1 MMMQYL
7 ELVLLSAGLSF
18 ALTPLVCR
26 LAVAI
31 GAVDRPGERKIHEV
45 PIPRLGGVGVVLS
58 GILTLVIAMHLDRI
72 VGHIVDSDLLSWTPM
87 LIGGAIIFLV
97 GIWDDLK
104 PVPAW
109 VKFLFQAVAACV
121 PILLGIRV
129 DRISIFGGGTL
140 DLGILALPFTFLWI
154 VGLTNAFNLIDG
166 LDGLAAGLASIAAGT
181 CAAIFILRGDPQDA
195 MLLLILV
202 GALGGF
208 LWYNFNPA
216 RVFLGDSGSLL
227 IGYLLAVTS
236 ITGSQKG
243 ATALAVVIPLL
254 VFGLPILDT
263 LLSMIRRFVA
273 GLRILKPYKAP
284 LKEKILVAKMM
295 FEGDQ
300 GHIHHRLIA
309 LGFSHRHAVLALYAI
324 AIGLS
329 CMALLSVL
337 AQFRNAG
344 IILLAVGLATYVG
357 IRKLGYKEVVFLRTG
372 TLLRWYEQ
380 LAFNRRFFLGFLDL
394 VFIASAYWISFV
406 LKYDFLWTTEIKN
419 WYLGA
424 WPLVLLV
431 QLGILSI
438 FGLNVGVWRAVG
450 IGDLI
455 RVVAAS
461 GSAVALSCIISLVY
475 LPPPGVV
482 TFFCIDVVVLAALMG
497 GARSTYPILSYFR
510 QREEPVREGVL
521 IYGAGEGGQLLLRGL
536 LQNPQ
541 LGLKPI
547 GFLDDNATLQG
558 RTVNRMPVLGAG
570 QHLAAILE
578 ELPVSSVILSTE
590 KIDGEP
596 LAKVMD
602 LCRARN
608 IPVFQGRFVLQPM
621 NRELGNLPLLN
632 SVELSRAAG
641 PETIDSPALS
651 PL

>member
-7 ELVLLSAGLSF
+7 ELVLLSAALSF
-18 ALTPLVCR
+18 VLTPLVCR

-45 PIPRLGGVGVVLS
+45 PIPRLGGVAVVLS
-58 GILTLVIAMHLDRI
+58 GILTLMIAAHLDRV
-72 VGHIVDSDLLSWTPM
+72 VGHIVDSDLLLWAPM

-97 GIWDDLK
+97 GVWDDLR
-104 PVPAW
+104 PVPAL

-121 PILLGIRV
+121 PILLDIRI
-129 DRISIFGGGTL
+129 DRISIVGSGTL
-140 DLGILALPFTFLWI
+140 DLGIMSIPFTFLWI

-195 MLLLILV
+195 MFLLLLV

-216 RVFLGDSGSLL
+216 RIFLGDSGSLL

-243 ATALAVVIPLL
+243 ATALAVIIPLL

-284 LKEKILVAKMM
+284 LKEKILVAKKM

-309 LGFSHRHAVLALYAI
+309 MGLSHRHAVLALYAI

-344 IILLAVGLATYVG
+344 IILLVVGLATNVG
-357 IRKLGYKEVVFLRTG
+357 IRKLGYQEVAFLRTG

-394 VFIASAYWISFV
+394 VLIASAYWISFF
-406 LKYDFLWTTEIKN
+406 LKYEFLWTAEIKN

-431 QLGILSI
+431 QLGIFSV
-438 FGLNVGVWRAVG
+438 FGLNAGVWRAIG

-455 RVVAAS
+455 WVVAAS
-461 GSAVALSCIISLVY
+461 ASSVALSCIVSLVH
-475 LPPPGVV
+475 LPPPGAV
-482 TFFCIDVVVLAALMG
+482 TFFCIDFVMLAALMG
-497 GARSTYPILSYFR
+497 GARSTYPILNYLK
-510 QREEPVREGVL
+510 QREGPVRDGVL

-536 LQNPQ
+536 LQNPK

-547 GFLDDNATLQG
+547 GFLDDDAALQG
-558 RTVNRMPVLGAG
+558 RMVNRVPVVGDG
-570 QHLAAILE
+570 SHLDTILE
-578 ELPVSSVILSTE
+578 DMPVSSVILSSE
-590 KIDGEP
+590 KIQEEP

-608 IPVFQGRFVLQPM
+608 IPVFQGRFLLQPM
-621 NRELGNLPLLN
+621 TGEQDYRPLAT
-632 SVELSRAAG
+632 SIELSRAVG
-641 PETIDSPALS
+641 STSLESTTLS